1 MSHLVG
7 DPQPVQK
14 VTIVSRGRAL
24 SYTLNTPQEDRYLH
38 TKEEFIDLMKVMLA
52 GRAAEQIVFGA
63 VTNGA
68 ANDLER
74 VTELARSM
82 IFEFGMGEEVAS
94 RTVRA
99 DNYALSEHTKQFA
112 TRSRLVSPISPSQR
126 RFACSEAPAHTRHA
140 GAHPARRRRS
150 CARSSSGSRRDR
162 ARVRLLGQGRHAP
175 HPPASRARLGLL
187 LAPR

>member
-1 MSHLVG
+1 M
-7 DPQPVQK
+7 
-14 VTIVSRGRAL
+14 TIVSRGRAL
-24 SYTLNTPQEDRYLH
+24 GYTLNTPQEDRYLH

-99 DNYALSEHTKQFA
+99 DNYALSEHTKQVRDQEQA
-112 TRSRLVSPISPSQR
+112 RLTDLA
-126 RFACSEAPAHTRHA
+126 FSEALRLLEKHRHLDMLAHTLLE
-140 GAHPARRRRS
+140 RRRS
-150 CARSSSGSRRDR
+150 CAPSSSSFSPGSRPSPTPRPRSD
-162 ARVRLLGQGRHAP
+162 AP
-175 HPPASRARLGLL
+175 HPPASRARLDL
-187 LAPR
+187 LAAR